1 MKPWLTTNPYG
12 PKGINLRR
20 GPIHWRSP
28 PRQQEISPFQTA
40 CMVNCLPVNCPPQKH
55 TSRVR
60 RVVKL
65 ASLTPPPLLF
75 CHTKK
80 RKGNEWRGD
89 LLFRILGRSLS
100 LSSKRRSAIGE
111 GRSYSLRQVIVGGGR
126 GGEAA
131 AAGCKDNGA
140 RPGENEITSLKV
152 VSTLVRYGVHGDP
165 MIL

>member
-12 PKGINLRR
+12 SKGINLRR

-80 RKGNEWRGD
+80 RKGNEWRRLTLQDPGSLPLAELQEEERHRRGEVVLAPPGD
-89 LLFRILGRSLS
+89 
-100 LSSKRRSAIGE
+100 RR
-111 GRSYSLRQVIVGGGR
+111 RRRPRGGGI
-126 GGEAA
+126 GG
-131 AAGCKDNGA
+131 GKLQGQ
-140 RPGENEITSLKV
+140 RRT
-152 VSTLVRYGVHGDP
+152 TR
-165 MIL
+165 